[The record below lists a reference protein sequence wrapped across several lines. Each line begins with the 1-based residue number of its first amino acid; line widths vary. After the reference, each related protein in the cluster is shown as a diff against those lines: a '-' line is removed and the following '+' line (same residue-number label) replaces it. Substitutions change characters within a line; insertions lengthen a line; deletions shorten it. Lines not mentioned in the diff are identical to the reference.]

1 MGVTHEIWQGEGG
14 EQGDPLMPALYAC
27 GQHRALVHV
36 SEHLLDTER
45 LFAFMDD
52 IYVSSKPDRTEALH
66 QSLDREMWRARADPT
81 PSRQNAIVEQR
92 RSGPRGMGQVD
103 GRSPKV

>member
-1 MGVTHEIWQGEGG
+1 MIWAGR

-45 LFAFMDD
+45 LFAFMGRHLREQQTGSHRSTHP
-52 IYVSSKPDRTEALH
+52 VSGSGDVG
-66 QSLDREMWRARADPT
+66 ARADPT
-81 PSRQNAIVEQR
+81 PPRQNAIVEQR
-92 RSGPRGMGQVD
+92 RSGPRGMGK
-103 GRSPKV
+103 R

>member
-1 MGVTHEIWQGEGG
+1 MIWASRK
-14 EQGDPLMPALYAC
+14 QGDPFMPALYVC

-52 IYVSSKPDRTEALH
+52 IYVSSKLDRTEALH
-66 QSLDREMWRARADPT
+66 QSLDREMWEHARIRL

-92 RSGPRGMGQVD
+92 WSGPRGMGKVD
-103 GRSPKV
+103 GRLSGGVER